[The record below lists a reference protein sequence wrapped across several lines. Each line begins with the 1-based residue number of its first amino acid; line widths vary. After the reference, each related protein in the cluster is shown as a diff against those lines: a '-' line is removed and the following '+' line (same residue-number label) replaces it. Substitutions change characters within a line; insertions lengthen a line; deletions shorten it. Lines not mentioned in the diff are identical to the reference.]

1 MRAGEFTAQMSTR
14 RGRWHLYVVLMNTTT
29 RWPEYTFGRGG
40 RVPTL
45 TDRVNALSVLGFE
58 PVPDADW
65 QWTEDSETPFD
76 PSSPV
81 LLIAAI
87 RVRSRAGVGA

>member
-1 MRAGEFTAQMSTR
+1 
-14 RGRWHLYVVLMNTTT
+14 
-29 RWPEYTFGRGG
+29 
-40 RVPTL
+40 VPTL

-58 PVPDADW
+58 PVPDTEW

-87 RVRSRAGVGA
+87 RVRSRAEVGA

>member
-1 MRAGEFTAQMSTR
+1 MAPQADGDRTRAHLDTTA
-14 RGRWHLYVVLMNTTT
+14 
-29 RWPEYTFGRGG
+29 RWPEYTFDRGG
-40 RVPTL
+40 PVPTL
-45 TDRVNALSVLGFE
+45 TDRVNALSVLGFA
-58 PVPDADW
+58 PVPDAEW

-87 RVRSRAGVGA
+87 RVRSRAEVGA

>member
-1 MRAGEFTAQMSTR
+1 MAGEFTAQMSRR
-14 RGRWHLYVVLMNTTT
+14 RGRWRLYVALMNNAA
-29 RWPEYTFGRGG
+29 RWPEYSFEHGG
-40 RVPTL
+40 PVPTL

-58 PVPDADW
+58 PVPGAQW

-76 PSSPV
+76 PCSPV

-87 RVRSRAGVGA
+87 RVRSWAGVGA

>member
-1 MRAGEFTAQMSTR
+1 MAGEFTAQMSTR
-14 RGRWHLYVVLMNTTT
+14 RGRWRLYVVLMNTTA
-29 RWPEYTFGRGG
+29 RWPEHNFDRGG
-40 RVPTL
+40 PVPTL

-58 PVPDADW
+58 PVPDAAW

-87 RVRSRAGVGA
+87 RVRSRAEVGA

>member
-1 MRAGEFTAQMSTR
+1 MAGEFTAQMSTR
-14 RGRWHLYVVLMNTTT
+14 RGRWRLYVVLMNTTA
-29 RWPEYTFGRGG
+29 RWPECTFDRGG
-40 RVPTL
+40 PVPTL

-58 PVPDADW
+58 PVPDAEW

>member
-1 MRAGEFTAQMSTR
+1 MAGEFTAQMATR
-14 RGRWHLYVVLMNTTT
+14 RGQWHLYVVLMNTTS
-29 RWPEYTFGRGG
+29 RWPEHSFDRGG
-40 RVPTL
+40 PVPTL

-58 PVPDADW
+58 PVPDAEW

-87 RVRSRAGVGA
+87 QVRSRAEVGA